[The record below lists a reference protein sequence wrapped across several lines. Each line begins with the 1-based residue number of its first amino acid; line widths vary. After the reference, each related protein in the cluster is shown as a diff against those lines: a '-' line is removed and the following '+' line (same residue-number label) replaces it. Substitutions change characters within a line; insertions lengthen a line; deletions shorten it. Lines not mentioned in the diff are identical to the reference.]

1 MLCSACSNIDFTPPY
16 QHNKKH
22 HASFEDVIDA
32 AENGCELCKLI
43 IEEEKHC
50 NYPHRGN
57 RGFDDESLQIFY
69 RLDGRVGDQ
78 DFDPFRDS
86 PRNLVTIYFGQENN
100 EAFARQEATDL
111 YLSFDLFTDDGEF
124 ATPVSGDTYIHLPQ
138 HLLPLDAALSTGGL
152 SKDSQTQMHA
162 SLLLKLG

>member
-57 RGFDDESLQIFY
+57 RGCDDESLQIFY
-69 RLDGRVGDQ
+69 RLDSRVGDQ

-86 PRNLVTIYFGQENN
+86 SPNLATIYFEQETK
-100 EAFARQEATDL
+100 EAFARQEGTVL
-111 YLSFDLFTDDGEF
+111 HLGFDLFTEDGEF
-124 ATPVSGDTYIHLPQ
+124 ETLASGATYLNVP
-138 HLLPLDAALSTGGL
+138 
-152 SKDSQTQMHA
+152 
-162 SLLLKLG
+162 